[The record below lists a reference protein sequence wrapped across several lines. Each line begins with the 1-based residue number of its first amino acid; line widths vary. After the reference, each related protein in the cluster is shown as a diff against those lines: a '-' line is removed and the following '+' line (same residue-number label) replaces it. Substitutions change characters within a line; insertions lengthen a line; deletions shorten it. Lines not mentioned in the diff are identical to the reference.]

1 MARNVFHSS
10 EVHKINNTV
19 FLEPIK
25 SEEEEIEEIPDV
37 EEYSGPTA
45 DDIRREAEAFK
56 VIWEKEKL
64 EMIENANKEAS
75 RIIEEAKQSAFEEI
89 KKGKNESLK
98 IIQEASDQA
107 AEIEKATSEKHDLLI
122 KEATDRVST
131 IEKDA
136 YDAGYKNGMEK
147 GFESGKGEVERLI
160 EKIHQVLSTAID
172 KRNAIIEESE
182 TQLINLVLLISQ
194 KVIKVISENQKNVV
208 INNVI
213 QALRKLK
220 TRGEV
225 VVRVNLDDV
234 KLTTEHIKDF
244 MKMVDNVRSITVLE
258 DSTVDKGG
266 AIIETD
272 FGEIDA
278 RISSQLNEIKDK
290 ILDLTPI
297 KAKTDI
303 TEDFI

>member
-10 EVHKINNTV
+10 EVHKLNNTV

-25 SEEEEIEEIPDV
+25 NEEEEIEEMPEV

-45 DDIRREAEAFK
+45 DDLRKEAEAFK
-56 VIWEKEKL
+56 ETWEKERL
-64 EMIENANKEAS
+64 EMIENAEKEAS
-75 RIIEEAKQSAFEEI
+75 RIIEDAKQSAFEEI
-89 KKGKNESLK
+89 KKGKNESQK
-98 IIQEASDQA
+98 IIQEASDQSA
-107 AEIEKATSEKHDLLI
+107 KTEKDASEKYEQMV
-122 KEATDRVST
+122 KEASEKVSS

-136 YDAGYKNGMEK
+136 YDAGYKDGLEK
-147 GFESGKGEVERLI
+147 GFESGKEEVGRLI
-160 EKIHQVLSTAID
+160 EKVHQVLNTAIE

-290 ILDLTPI
+290 ILDLAPI
-297 KAKTDI
+297 KAKTDV

>member
-1 MARNVFHSS
+1 LARNVFHSS
-10 EVHKINNTV
+10 RVQQLNNTI

-25 SEEEEIEEIPDV
+25 SEVEEIEEVPEV
-37 EEYSGPTA
+37 EEYAGPTA
-45 DDIRREAEAFK
+45 DDLRREAEAFK
-56 VIWEKEKL
+56 EAWEKEKL
-64 EMIENANKEAS
+64 VMIENAKKEAVA
-75 RIIEEAKQSAFEEI
+75 IIEEAKQSAFEEI
-89 KKGKNESLK
+89 KKGKNEAQKLV
-98 IIQEASDQA
+98 QEASDQA
-107 AEIEKATSEKHDLLI
+107 AEVEKAASEKSEYLI
-122 KEATDRVST
+122 KEASEKVAI

-136 YDAGYKNGMEK
+136 YDAGYKDGLEK

-160 EKIHQVLSTAID
+160 EKVHQVLSAAIE

-234 KLTTEHIKDF
+234 KLTTDHVKDF

-290 ILDLTPI
+290 ILDLAPI
-297 KAKTDI
+297 KAKTDVVD
-303 TEDFI
+303 DFI

>member
-1 MARNVFHSS
+1 LARNVFHST
-10 EVHKINNTV
+10 EVNKLNNTV
-19 FLEPIK
+19 YLEAIQ
-25 SEEEEIEEIPDV
+25 SEVEEIEEMPDV
-37 EEYSGPTA
+37 EEYTGPTA
-45 DDIRREAEAFK
+45 DDLRREAEAFK
-56 VIWEKEKL
+56 EVWEKEKL
-64 EMIENANKEAS
+64 EMIENAKKDAS

-89 KKGKNESLK
+89 KKGKNESQK
-98 IIQEASDQA
+98 ITQEASDHS
-107 AEIEKATSEKHDLLI
+107 AETEKTASEKHDQLI
-122 KEATDRVST
+122 KEATEKVKV
-131 IEKDA
+131 IEKEA
-136 YDAGYKNGMEK
+136 YDSGYKDGLEK

-160 EKIHQVLSTAID
+160 EKIHQVLNTAIE

-182 TQLINLVLLISQ
+182 TQLVDLVLLISK

-297 KAKTDI
+297 KAKTEVV
-303 TEDFI
+303 EDFI

>member
-10 EVHKINNTV
+10 EVHKLNNTV
-19 FLEPIK
+19 YLEPLKNEI
-25 SEEEEIEEIPDV
+25 EEIEEIPDI

-45 DDIRREAEAFK
+45 DDLRREAEAFK
-56 VIWEKEKL
+56 ATWEKEKL
-64 EMIENANKEAS
+64 EMIENAKREAV
-75 RIIEEAKQSAFEEI
+75 RIIEEAKQGAFEEI
-89 KKGKNESLK
+89 KKGKNEAQK

-107 AEIEKATSEKHDLLI
+107 SETAKTASEKHDQLI
-122 KEATDRVST
+122 KESADKASS
-131 IEKDA
+131 IEKES
-136 YDAGYKNGMEK
+136 YDKGYKDGIEK

-160 EKIHQVLSTAID
+160 EKIHQVLNTAIE

-182 TQLINLVLLISQ
+182 TQLVNLVLLISQ

-297 KAKTDI
+297 KAKTDV

>member
-1 MARNVFHSS
+1 LARNVFRSV
-10 EVHKINNTV
+10 EVHRLNNTV
-19 FLEPIK
+19 YLEPVK
-25 SEEEEIEEIPDV
+25 SEIEEIEEIPDV
-37 EEYSGPTA
+37 EEYTGPTA
-45 DDIRREAEAFK
+45 DDLRKEAEIFREA
-56 VIWEKEKL
+56 WDKEKL
-64 EMIENANKEAS
+64 LMIENAKKEAS
-75 RIIEEAKQSAFEEI
+75 AIIEEAKQSAFEEV
-89 KKGKNESLK
+89 KKGKNESQK
-98 IIQEASDQA
+98 IIQDALEQA
-107 AEIEKATSEKHDLLI
+107 TATEKAALEKHELML
-122 KEATDRVST
+122 KEATEKVVT

-136 YDAGYKNGMEK
+136 YDAGYKDGLEK
-147 GFESGKGEVERLI
+147 GFESGRGEVERLI
-160 EKIHQVLSTAID
+160 EKVHQVLSAAIE

-278 RISSQLNEIKDK
+278 RVSSQLNEIKNK
-290 ILDLTPI
+290 ILELTPI
-297 KAKTDI
+297 KAKTEVV
-303 TEDFI
+303 EDFI

>member
-1 MARNVFHSS
+1 MARNVFRSV
-10 EVHKINNTV
+10 EVHRLNNTV
-19 FLEPIK
+19 YLEPVK
-25 SEEEEIEEIPDV
+25 SEIEEIEEIPDV
-37 EEYSGPTA
+37 EEYTGPTA
-45 DDIRREAEAFK
+45 DDLRKEAEIFREA
-56 VIWEKEKL
+56 WDKEKL
-64 EMIENANKEAS
+64 LMIENAKKEAS
-75 RIIEEAKQSAFEEI
+75 AIIEEAKQSAFEEV
-89 KKGKNESLK
+89 KKGKNESQK
-98 IIQEASDQA
+98 IIQDALEQA
-107 AEIEKATSEKHDLLI
+107 TATEKAALEKHELML
-122 KEATDRVST
+122 KEATEKVVT

-136 YDAGYKNGMEK
+136 YDAGYKDGLEK
-147 GFESGKGEVERLI
+147 GFESGRGEVERLI
-160 EKIHQVLSTAID
+160 EKVHQVLSAAIE

-278 RISSQLNEIKDK
+278 RVSSQLNEIKNK
-290 ILDLTPI
+290 ILELTPI
-297 KAKTDI
+297 KAKTEVV
-303 TEDFI
+303 EDFI

>member
-1 MARNVFHSS
+1 MARNVFHST
-10 EVHKINNTV
+10 EVNKLDNTV

-25 SEEEEIEEIPDV
+25 SDIEEIEEIPDI
-37 EEYSGPTA
+37 EEYTGPTA
-45 DDIRREAEAFK
+45 DDLRREAESFK
-56 VIWEKEKL
+56 EVWEKEKL
-64 EMIENANKEAS
+64 EMIENAKNDAS
-75 RIIEEAKQSAFEEI
+75 RIIEEAKQSAFEEV
-89 KKGKNESLK
+89 KKGKNESQK
-98 IIQEASDQA
+98 IIQEASDQSAETEKAA
-107 AEIEKATSEKHDLLI
+107 AEKYDQLI
-122 KEATDRVST
+122 KEATEKVKT

-136 YDAGYKNGMEK
+136 YDAGYKDGSEK
-147 GFESGKGEVERLI
+147 GFESGKNEVERLI
-160 EKIHQVLSTAID
+160 EKIHQVLNTAIE

-297 KAKTDI
+297 KSKTDI

>member
-1 MARNVFHSS
+1 MLESAR
-10 EVHKINNTV
+10 
-19 FLEPIK
+19 
-25 SEEEEIEEIPDV
+25 
-37 EEYSGPTA
+37 
-45 DDIRREAEAFK
+45 
-56 VIWEKEKL
+56 
-64 EMIENANKEAS
+64 KEAAA
-75 RIIEEAKQSAFEEI
+75 IIEEAKQSAFEEV
-89 KKGKNESLK
+89 KKGKNESQK
-98 IIQEASDQA
+98 MIQDASDHS
-107 AEIEKATSEKHDLLI
+107 AEMEKTSSEKSEQLI
-122 KEATDRVST
+122 KEAAEKVKT

-136 YDAGYKNGMEK
+136 YDAGYKDGLEK

-160 EKIHQVLSTAID
+160 EKVHQVLNTAIER
-172 KRNAIIEESE
+172 RNAIIEESE

-278 RISSQLNEIKDK
+278 RISSQLNEIRDK
-290 ILDLTPI
+290 IIDLTPI
-297 KAKTDI
+297 KAKTDVE
-303 TEDFI
+303 EDFI

>member
-10 EVHKINNTV
+10 EVKKLSNTV
-19 FLEPIK
+19 YLEPIK
-25 SEEEEIEEIPDV
+25 SEIEEIEEIPDV
-37 EEYSGPTA
+37 EEYTGPTA
-45 DDIRREAEAFK
+45 DDLRREAEAFK
-56 VIWEKEKL
+56 EIWEKEKL
-64 EMIENANKEAS
+64 EMIENAKKEAS
-75 RIIEEAKQSAFEEI
+75 RIVEEAKQNAFEEV
-89 KKGKNESLK
+89 KKGKNESQK
-98 IIQEASDQA
+98 IIQEATDQS
-107 AEIEKATSEKHDLLI
+107 AETEKTASEKYEQMV
-122 KEATDRVST
+122 KEASEKVIV

-136 YDAGYKNGMEK
+136 HDTGYKDGLEK

-160 EKIHQVLSTAID
+160 EKVHQVLNTAIE
-172 KRNAIIEESE
+172 KRIAIIEESE
-182 TQLINLVLLISQ
+182 TQLINVVLLISQ

-297 KAKTDI
+297 KSKTDI

>member
-1 MARNVFHSS
+1 LARNVFHST
-10 EVHKINNTV
+10 EVNKLDNTV

-25 SEEEEIEEIPDV
+25 SDIEEIEEIPDI
-37 EEYSGPTA
+37 EEYTGPTA
-45 DDIRREAEAFK
+45 DDLRREAESFK
-56 VIWEKEKL
+56 EVWEKEKL
-64 EMIENANKEAS
+64 EMIENAKNDAS
-75 RIIEEAKQSAFEEI
+75 RIIEEAKQSAFEEV
-89 KKGKNESLK
+89 KKGKNESQK
-98 IIQEASDQA
+98 IIQEASDQSAETEKAA
-107 AEIEKATSEKHDLLI
+107 AEKYDQLI
-122 KEATDRVST
+122 KEATEKVKT

-136 YDAGYKNGMEK
+136 YDAGYKDGSEK
-147 GFESGKGEVERLI
+147 GFESGKNEVERLI
-160 EKIHQVLSTAID
+160 EKIHQVLNTAIE

-297 KAKTDI
+297 KSKTDI

>member
-10 EVHKINNTV
+10 EVQKLSNTV
-19 FLEPIK
+19 ILEPIK
-25 SEEEEIEEIPDV
+25 AEVEEIEEIPDV
-37 EEYSGPTA
+37 EEYTGPTA
-45 DDIRREAEAFK
+45 DDLRREAEAFK
-56 VIWEKEKL
+56 EIWEKEKL
-64 EMIENANKEAS
+64 EMIENAKKEAS
-75 RIIEEAKQSAFEEI
+75 RIIEDAKQSAFEEV
-89 KKGKNESLK
+89 KKGKNESQK
-98 IIQEASDQA
+98 ITQDASDQS
-107 AEIEKATSEKHDLLI
+107 AETEKAASEKCEQLI
-122 KEATDRVST
+122 KEAAERVAT
-131 IEKDA
+131 IEKEA
-136 YDAGYKNGMEK
+136 YDAGYKDGSEK

-160 EKIHQVLSTAID
+160 EKIHQIMSTAIE

-258 DSTVDKGG
+258 DSIVDKGG

-297 KAKTDI
+297 KAKTDVV
-303 TEDFI
+303 EEFI

>member
-1 MARNVFHSS
+1 MARNVFHST
-10 EVHKINNTV
+10 EVNKLNNTV
-19 FLEPIK
+19 YLEAIQ
-25 SEEEEIEEIPDV
+25 SEVEEIEEMPDV
-37 EEYSGPTA
+37 EEYTGPTA
-45 DDIRREAEAFK
+45 DDLRREAEAFK
-56 VIWEKEKL
+56 EVWEKEKL
-64 EMIENANKEAS
+64 EMIENAKKDAS

-89 KKGKNESLK
+89 KKGKNESQK
-98 IIQEASDQA
+98 ITQEASDHS
-107 AEIEKATSEKHDLLI
+107 AETEKTASEKHDQLI
-122 KEATDRVST
+122 KEATEKVKV
-131 IEKDA
+131 IEKEA
-136 YDAGYKNGMEK
+136 YDSGYKDGLEK

-160 EKIHQVLSTAID
+160 EKIHQVLNTAIE

-182 TQLINLVLLISQ
+182 TQLVDLVLLISK

-297 KAKTDI
+297 KAKTEVV
-303 TEDFI
+303 EDFI